1 MKRLIVIMGV
11 SGCGKSTI
19 SQSLGQH
26 LNISVIEG
34 DDFHPDANIQKM
46 ARGQPLDDSDRK
58 AWLEAVNLEIERHDE
73 PDIILACSALTPFVQ
88 TALSRSKTR
97 MCVWIWLEG
106 SVDLIRQR
114 LKARQGHFMTAALLD
129 SQFEALRPPKDC
141 QRVSIHKSVNDIVD
155 EISTMLRWLNQ

>member
-1 MKRLIVIMGV
+1 MMKRLIVIMGV

-26 LNISVIEG
+26 LNVPVIEG
-34 DDFHPDANIQKM
+34 DDFHPDSNIQKM

-58 AWLEAVNLEIERHDE
+58 AWLEALNLEIERYDD

-88 TALSRSKTR
+88 SALSRCKGR

-106 SVDLIRQR
+106 PADLIRQR

-129 SQFEALRPPKDC
+129 SQFEALHPPEDC
-141 QRVSIHKSVNDIVD
+141 QRVSIHKSVRESVD
-155 EISTMLRWLNQ
+155 EISAILGR